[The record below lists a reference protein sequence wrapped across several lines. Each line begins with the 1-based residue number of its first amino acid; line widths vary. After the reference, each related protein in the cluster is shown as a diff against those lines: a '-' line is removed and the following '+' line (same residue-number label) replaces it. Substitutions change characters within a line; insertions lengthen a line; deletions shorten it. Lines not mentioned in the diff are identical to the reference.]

1 MFSLNIQPLH
11 KSFGVSATGIDLSGD
26 LADEFVNQIWGLI
39 DEYSFVVFPGQDG
52 FNDDKQ
58 LGFTRLL
65 GSPEPS
71 HVAKGEEGKL
81 EYFGT
86 IGNVQPD
93 GTALGNEHR
102 KTKFLTGNN
111 LWHSDASFKPVP
123 AALSVMCAY
132 ETPEEGGQTL
142 FASTRS
148 AYAQLD
154 ADLKSKLDPMV
165 GIHDYTFSRSKVSP
179 DAVSP
184 SLSASLP
191 PVRQK
196 LVRTNPT
203 NKLKNLFIGSHVR
216 EIEGMGFDESRALL
230 DQLVEHSVREENIVT
245 HAWQPGDLVI
255 WDNRCLIHRGA
266 GYDADKYRRLMR
278 QTRVAGTAS
287 SLEE

>member
-1 MFSLNIQPLH
+1 MSSLNVQPLH
-11 KSFGVSATGIDLSGD
+11 KSFGVSATVIDLSGD
-26 LADEFVNQIWGLI
+26 LADKFVDQIWGLI

-52 FNDDKQ
+52 FNDNKH
-58 LGFTRLL
+58 LCFTRLL

-132 ETPEEGGQTL
+132 ETPSEGGQTL

-154 ADLKSKLDPMV
+154 ADLKNKLDPMV

-216 EIEGMGFDESRALL
+216 EIEGLGFDESRALL
-230 DQLVEHSVREENIVT
+230 DQLVELSVHEENIVT

>member
-1 MFSLNIQPLH
+1 MP
-11 KSFGVSATGIDLSGD
+11 SFLVKPIHEGFGASISGIDMAVTLS
-26 LADEFVNQIWGLI
+26 DEIVAQVWGLI
-39 DEYSFVVFPGQDG
+39 DEYSFLVFPHQFS
-52 FNDDKQ
+52 FNDERQ
-58 LGFTRLL
+58 LAFTRCL

-71 HVAKGEEGKL
+71 HVAKGEEGKI

-86 IGNVQPD
+86 IGNVQED
-93 GTALGNEHR
+93 GTAIGNDHH
-102 KTKFLTGNN
+102 KTRFLTGNN

-132 ETPEEGGQTL
+132 ETPSVGGETL
-142 FASTRS
+142 YASTRT
-148 AYAQLD
+148 AYARLD
-154 ADLKSKLDPMV
+154 ADLQDMLDPQI

-196 LVRTNPT
+196 LVRKNPS
-203 NKLKNLFIGSHVR
+203 NHRKNLFIGSHVR
-216 EIEGMGFDESRALL
+216 EIEGMGFEKSRELL
-230 DQLVEHSVREENIVT
+230 DQLVEHSTDPENIIT
-245 HAWQPGDLVI
+245 HEWQPGDLVI

-266 GYDADKYRRLMR
+266 GYDADKHRRLMR
-278 QTRVAGTAS
+278 QTRVSGRVS

>member
-1 MFSLNIQPLH
+1 MSVLKVQPLH
-11 KSFGVSATGIDLSGD
+11 KSFGVSATGIDLSGN
-26 LADEFVNQIWGLI
+26 LADEIVCQIWGLI
-39 DEYSFVVFPGQDG
+39 DEYSLVVFAGQDG

-65 GSPEPS
+65 GSSEPS

-123 AALSVMCAY
+123 VALSVMCAY
-132 ETPEEGGQTL
+132 ETPAEGGQTL